1 VDKKAEKLTLL
12 RASIGISSM
21 SQRGPTVYYLY
32 PIDQWERLCET
43 LFERILVPGGK
54 PVFAKTLKGSDTMR
68 KQMPNAKTLQ
78 QQLAETLAEN
88 ERLKKEAAAA
98 ALSHAAKSGA
108 VAAAL
113 SHAAF
118 EMVKTAHDLKSTA
131 KDRSLMFNQLVR
143 AAAKFMEEIGDL
155 VKEENN

>member
-1 VDKKAEKLTLL
+1 
-12 RASIGISSM
+12 M

-98 ALSHAAKSGA
+98 ALSHAA
-108 VAAAL
+108 
-113 SHAAF
+113 F

>member
-1 VDKKAEKLTLL
+1 MRKQMPNAKTLQFLPLDYCEKLWNNQLQDLDDLKVLL
-12 RASIGISSM
+12 
-21 SQRGPTVYYLY
+21 QT
-32 PIDQWERLCET
+32 
-43 LFERILVPGGK
+43 
-54 PVFAKTLKGSDTMR
+54 VFAKTLKGSDTMR